1 MKSKRLDS
9 VEKYIHKKKKVSLKE
24 LEVKF
29 ELSMNTVRRY
39 VKTLLAKGDIIKVY
53 GGVESIKD
61 LEETEVLVDV
71 NNRNILN
78 IIQKKAIAERAAE
91 YIVDGDM
98 IYIDSGTTTAW
109 ILDYVDKNIN
119 LTVVTN
125 NLDVINKAAT
135 LNNVNII
142 LSGNSYR
149 KRINAFVKLGN
160 HTVLDKINI
169 HKSFMA
175 ASSVSKES
183 GVMNSTVE
191 EYELKN
197 IVINKSLVNYLLVD
211 ESKFNNKGFIKYA
224 ELEDFKSIITTQIR
238 EDNLKYHLE
247 SRGIEVLEIGK

>member
-1 MKSKRLDS
+1 MMKVKRLDA

-24 LEVKF
+24 LETKF
-29 ELSMNTVRRY
+29 DLSMNTVRRY
-39 VKTLLAKGDIIKVY
+39 VKSLLEKGDIIKVY
-53 GGVESIKD
+53 GGVESIRD
-61 LEETEVLVDV
+61 LEETEILVDI

-78 IIQKKAIAERAAE
+78 ITHKKNIAKSAAK
-91 YIVDGDM
+91 YIEDGDM

-109 ILDYVDKNIN
+109 ILDYIDKDIN
-119 LTVVTN
+119 LTIVTN
-125 NLDVINKAAT
+125 NLDVINKAT
-135 LNNVNII
+135 LLPNVNII

-191 EYELKN
+191 EYELKS
-197 IVINKSLVNYLLVD
+197 IVVDKSLVNFLLVD
-211 ESKFNNKGFIKYA
+211 GSKFNNRGFIKYA
-224 ELEDFKSIITTQIR
+224 EIEKFKSIITTKVT
-238 EDNLKYHLE
+238 EDIKYYIE
-247 SRGIEVLEIGK
+247 SRGVELEEVN